1 MSKLMGALE
10 IEGEKNILAES
21 NIDVYKYSCEVV
33 MNDPSDF
40 DVVEPDGE
48 CRYYLN
54 KAVHFF

>member
-1 MSKLMGALE
+1 MGALE